1 MSGISAGDERR
12 TRAVRNLDAGARI
25 TGCLRGNEFA
35 EEVVYRERV
44 VIERLDERKTAGT
57 DLTVLR
63 MWLDQAWSLRSQEK
77 YDDVHTVTD
86 RCRAQADMIREKITA
101 SKLAA
106 EADQK
111 EAEVA
116 RARAT
121 LEKTKKA
128 LENAKVQ
135 KIRLEAKS

>member
-1 MSGISAGDERR
+1 MYRYATCFLLFVTLSVPALVQAGEADD
-12 TRAVRNLDAGARI
+12 LQRI
-25 TGCLRGNEFA
+25 IEDSRQTANDL
-35 EEVVYRERV
+35 
-44 VIERLDERKTAGT
+44 ERLDERKTAGT

-106 EADQK
+106 QADQK
-111 EAEVA
+111 EADVA

>member
-1 MSGISAGDERR
+1 MYRYATCFLLFVTLSVPALVQAGEADD
-12 TRAVRNLDAGARI
+12 LQRI
-25 TGCLRGNEFA
+25 IEDSRQTANDL
-35 EEVVYRERV
+35 
-44 VIERLDERKTAGT
+44 ERLDERKTAGT

-77 YDDVHTVTD
+77 YDEVHTVTD

-106 EADQK
+106 QADQK

-116 RARAT
+116 KARAT

-135 KIRLEAKS
+135 KIRLGGKA

>member
-1 MSGISAGDERR
+1 MHRYATCFLLFATLSVPALARAGEADD
-12 TRAVRNLDAGARI
+12 LQRI
-25 TGCLRGNEFA
+25 IEDSRQTANDL
-35 EEVVYRERV
+35 
-44 VIERLDERKTAGT
+44 ERLDERKTAGT

-128 LENAKVQ
+128 LENAKIQ
-135 KIRLEAKS
+135 KARLEGKV

>member
-1 MSGISAGDERR
+1 MHRYSTCFLLLAALSVPALARAGEADD
-12 TRAVRNLDAGARI
+12 LQRI
-25 TGCLRGNEFA
+25 IEDSRQTANDL
-35 EEVVYRERV
+35 
-44 VIERLDERKTAGT
+44 ERLDERKTAGT

-77 YDDVHTVTD
+77 YDGVHTVTD

-106 EADQK
+106 QADQK
-111 EAEVA
+111 EGEVA
-116 RARAT
+116 KARAT

>member
-1 MSGISAGDERR
+1 MKGSNQGSYPGLAHPPYVWNVQYQPG
-12 TRAVRNLDAGARI
+12 TLRAVARI
-25 TGCLRGNEFA
+25 AGREFS
-35 EEVVYRERV
+35 
-44 VIERLDERKTAGT
+44 DERKTAGT

-106 EADQK
+106 QADQK
-111 EAEVA
+111 EADVA

>member
-1 MSGISAGDERR
+1 MHRYATCFVLLTSLSIPALARAGEADD
-12 TRAVRNLDAGARI
+12 LQRI
-25 TGCLRGNEFA
+25 IEDSRQTANDL
-35 EEVVYRERV
+35 
-44 VIERLDERKTAGT
+44 ERLDERKTAGT

-63 MWLDQAWSLRSQEK
+63 MWLDQAWSLRSQDK

-106 EADQK
+106 QADQK

-116 RARAT
+116 RARAK
-121 LEKTKKA
+121 L
-128 LENAKVQ
+128 
-135 KIRLEAKS
+135 

>member
-1 MSGISAGDERR
+1 MHRYATCFLLLATLSVPALARAGEADD
-12 TRAVRNLDAGARI
+12 LQRI
-25 TGCLRGNEFA
+25 IEDSRQTANDL
-35 EEVVYRERV
+35 
-44 VIERLDERKTAGT
+44 ERLDERKTAGT

-106 EADQK
+106 QADQK
-111 EAEVA
+111 EADVA

>member
-1 MSGISAGDERR
+1 MYRYATCFLLLATLSIPALARAGEADD
-12 TRAVRNLDAGARI
+12 LQRI
-25 TGCLRGNEFA
+25 IEDNRQTASDL
-35 EEVVYRERV
+35 
-44 VIERLDERKTAGT
+44 ERLDDQKVAGT

-77 YDDVHTVTD
+77 YDEVRVITD
-86 RCRAQADMIREKITA
+86 RCKAQADMIREKTTA
-101 SKLAA
+101 AKLGAK
-106 EADQK
+106 ADQK

-121 LEKTKKA
+121 LERTKKQ

>member
-1 MSGISAGDERR
+1 LATLSVPALARAGEADD
-12 TRAVRNLDAGARI
+12 LQRI
-25 TGCLRGNEFA
+25 IEDSRQTANDL
-35 EEVVYRERV
+35 
-44 VIERLDERKTAGT
+44 ERLDERKTAGT

-106 EADQK
+106 QADQK

-116 RARAT
+116 KARAT

>member
-1 MSGISAGDERR
+1 MHRYATCFLLLATLSLPALARAGEADD
-12 TRAVRNLDAGARI
+12 LQRI
-25 TGCLRGNEFA
+25 IEDNRQTANDL
-35 EEVVYRERV
+35 
-44 VIERLDERKTAGT
+44 ERLDERKTAGT

-77 YDDVHTVTD
+77 YDEVHVVTD

-106 EADQK
+106 QADQK

-116 RARAT
+116 KARAT

>member
-1 MSGISAGDERR
+1 MHRYATCFVLLATLSIPALARAGEADD
-12 TRAVRNLDAGARI
+12 LQRI
-25 TGCLRGNEFA
+25 IEDSRQTANDL
-35 EEVVYRERV
+35 
-44 VIERLDERKTAGT
+44 ERLDERKTAGT

-106 EADQK
+106 QADQK
-111 EAEVA
+111 EADVA

-135 KIRLEAKS
+135 KIKLEAKS

>member
-1 MSGISAGDERR
+1 MYRYATCFLLLATLSIPALARAGEADD
-12 TRAVRNLDAGARI
+12 LQRI
-25 TGCLRGNEFA
+25 IEDNRQTASDL
-35 EEVVYRERV
+35 
-44 VIERLDERKTAGT
+44 ERLDDQKVAGT

-77 YDDVHTVTD
+77 YDEVRVITD
-86 RCRAQADMIREKITA
+86 RCKAQADMIREKTTA
-101 SKLAA
+101 AKLGAK
-106 EADQK
+106 ADQK

-121 LEKTKKA
+121 LDRTKKA

-135 KIRLEAKS
+135 KIRLGGKA